1 MILYIN
7 TIYIMLKVTDKD
19 YINYSL
25 FNGLFKK
32 LKEKYKKKKINSDD
46 DFNITR
52 TITEMTVISK
62 NKLNMV
68 YSNSTNN
75 LSNYK
80 Y

>member
-1 MILYIN
+1 
-7 TIYIMLKVTDKD
+7 MLKVTDKD

>member
-1 MILYIN
+1 
-7 TIYIMLKVTDKD
+7 VTDKD

>member
-1 MILYIN
+1 M
-7 TIYIMLKVTDKD
+7 D
-19 YINYSL
+19 YLRS
-25 FNGLFKK
+25 KK
-32 LKEKYKKKKINSDD
+32 KKIKKKKINSDD